1 MDLSE
6 DEPAAPGEI
15 SATFRN
21 GSVTVVGVLAAF
33 SLGFLTA
40 WAANPVPWGIKD
52 IFALV
57 PIVIGVAFQM
67 WALAALLDYRSLRLP
82 RYRRAIGHFMIGLVL
97 VGIGVVVALAVDVI
111 TISNVRDVVEALD

>member
-1 MDLSE
+1 VDLSE
-6 DEPAAPGEI
+6 DEPAEAGEI

-52 IFALV
+52 SFALI
-57 PIVIGVAFQM
+57 PILAGVAFQM
-67 WALAALLDYRSLRLP
+67 WSLAALLDYRSLQLP
-82 RYRRAIGHFMIGLVL
+82 RYRRAITHFMIGLIL
-97 VGIGVVVALAVDVI
+97 VGVGVAVALAVDVVTLSEI
-111 TISNVRDVVEALD
+111 RDVVEALD

>member
-6 DEPAAPGEI
+6 DDPAAPGEI

-52 IFALV
+52 TFALV

-67 WALAALLDYRSLRLP
+67 WALAALLDYRSLQLP
-82 RYRRAIGHFMIGLVL
+82 RYRRAITHFMIGLML

-111 TISNVRDVVEALD
+111 TISEVHDIVEALD

>member
-6 DEPAAPGEI
+6 DEPAEPGEI

-52 IFALV
+52 SFALV
-57 PIVIGVAFQM
+57 PIVIGVGFQM

-82 RYRRAIGHFMIGLVL
+82 RYRRATTHFMIGLML

-111 TISNVRDVVEALD
+111 TISEVRDVVEALD